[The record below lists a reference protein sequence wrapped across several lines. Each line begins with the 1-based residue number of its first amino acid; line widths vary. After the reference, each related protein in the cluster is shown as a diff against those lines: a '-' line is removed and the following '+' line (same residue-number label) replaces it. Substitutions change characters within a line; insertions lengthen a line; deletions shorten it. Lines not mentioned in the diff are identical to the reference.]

1 MKKLLQLEKLRN
13 DKSKTIDYIQS
24 MGYQNVD
31 VLENPENGWFRD
43 ISFDNG
49 NDRII
54 LCFEENKQNPLGL
67 TYRLDIPS
75 EREDENQMQDYD
87 ITKVC
92 ELEKSLFIQLSNK
105 NENIVRY
112 FCIGNYNKENLFTGL
127 VYGYEGGG
135 EFSDQFVYKNKYL
148 PMYGKDGE
156 PIDWECNKDL
166 FDFFSKDSFDDLDDE
181 IRKILDFDTILLQW
195 LVIDEQMSIFENS
208 NLYRVNINCNPPS
221 YGLTSWDNTIYDTW
235 DIDELN
241 IEIKTNSTKVLIEYI
256 DDYITHHNAFPIDML
271 ILLDTEYEVK
281 ISLSEFETILGD
293 KFSILA
299 NKIDKNIYNISIY
312 EMDEDCSTPFKQY
325 DEETNICSEAEAI
338 EYLRNKVYQND
349 DYAGMNI
356 SVDVQKIN

>member
-1 MKKLLQLEKLRN
+1 MKKLLHLEELRN
-13 DKSKTIDYIQS
+13 EKSKTIDYIQS

-31 VLENPENGWFRD
+31 VIEKPENGWFRD
-43 ISFDNG
+43 ISLNNG
-49 NDRII
+49 NERII
-54 LCFEENKQNPLGL
+54 LCFEENKQNPIGI

-75 EREDENQMQDYD
+75 EREYENQMQDYD

-156 PIDWECNKDL
+156 LIDWECNKDL

-221 YGLTSWDNTIYDTW
+221 YGLTSWNDTKYSTW
-235 DIDELN
+235 DINELKL
-241 IEIKTNSTKVLIEYI
+241 EIKKNSKNVLIGYI
-256 DDYITHHNAFPIDML
+256 DDYITHHNAFPIDMIVL
-271 ILLDTEYEVK
+271 MDTDYEVK
-281 ISLSEFETILGD
+281 IEFAEFESILGND
-293 KFSILA
+293 FQILA
-299 NKIDKNIYNISIY
+299 NKIDNNIYTISIFD
-312 EMDEDCSTPFKQY
+312 MDADCSTPFKQY
-325 DEETNICSEAEAI
+325 DEETTIYSEAAAI
-338 EYLRNKVYQND
+338 EYLRNRVYETND
-349 DYAGMNI
+349 FTGMNI
-356 SVDVQKIN
+356 TIDVQKIN